1 MGNFV
6 KFCQVKD
13 SRKLGFQTDR
23 ALKIPKKKKKKKRK
37 HTRKQKQTNKVNLC
51 VTNMWLNGCSV
62 SALHFLIVKAG
73 RYIILDW

>member
-13 SRKLGFQTDR
+13 SRKLGFQTDW
-23 ALKIPKKKKKKKRK
+23 ALKIPKKKKKRK

-62 SALHFLIVKAG
+62 SALPFLTVKAG
-73 RYIILDW
+73 FYIILDW